1 VVNRLLSRIN
11 VHFSSVADC
20 QLSWYWLSVASADVN
35 GSLFMDGDVRA
46 FAIIS
51 SIVSDIVT

>member
-1 VVNRLLSRIN
+1 VVNRLLSRID

-35 GSLFMDGDVRA
+35 GSLFMDGNVRA
-46 FAIIS
+46 FAFIN
-51 SIVSDIVT
+51 SIVADIVT